1 MSQLRVGDRYSRMHK
16 GNCLPF
22 VRFLRTPPGNGRGG
36 EEEEKQFGEEA
47 NDSLK
52 AALTGAQLWLP
63 DSAAVLFPTSLRKKY
78 RGKREVKKIHN
89 RNLNG

>member
-22 VRFLRTPPGNGRGG
+22 VRLLRTPPGNGRGG

-63 DSAAVLFPTSLRKKY
+63 DSAAVLFPTSLPKNTEENEGWKKT
-78 RGKREVKKIHN
+78 
-89 RNLNG
+89 

>member
-22 VRFLRTPPGNGRGG
+22 ARLLRTPPGNGRGG

-47 NDSLK
+47 DDSLK
-52 AALTGAQLWLP
+52 AALTGARL
-63 DSAAVLFPTSLRKKY
+63 
-78 RGKREVKKIHN
+78 
-89 RNLNG
+89 

>member
-22 VRFLRTPPGNGRGG
+22 ARFLRTPPGNGRGG

-47 NDSLK
+47 DDSLK
-52 AALTGAQLWLP
+52 AVLTALGFDCQAP
-63 DSAAVLFPTSLRKKY
+63 RLFCSPSPSPKILRQ
-78 RGKREVKKIHN
+78 RRDEEIHN